1 MATCV
6 LFFRIDELVEVT
18 PGSARGFFL
27 VNEFETIVIELLKE
41 FVPGD
46 FLQVFIVTIPGIW
59 EAESEDASLVT
70 LVGAANF
77 RRLSATR
84 FRPLAN
90 FVVILGRIGKC
101 HCWTSR

>member
-1 MATCV
+1 MTAGVFV
-6 LFFRIDELVEVT
+6 LRVNQLVEVALC
-18 PGSARGFFL
+18 SACGL
-27 VNEFETIVIELLKE
+27 VLVDKFEAVIVELLKE

-46 FLQVFIVTIPGIW
+46 LLQVFVVTISGIG

-70 LVGAANF
+70 LVGAADF

-84 FRPLAN
+84 ICPLAN
-90 FVVILGRIGKC
+90 CVVILGRLGKC